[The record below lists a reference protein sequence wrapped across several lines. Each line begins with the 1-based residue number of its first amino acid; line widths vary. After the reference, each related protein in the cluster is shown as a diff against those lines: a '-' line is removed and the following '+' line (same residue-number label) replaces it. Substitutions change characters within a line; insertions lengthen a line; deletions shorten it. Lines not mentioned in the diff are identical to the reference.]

1 MIEVILAIIGFI
13 VGVIVGV
20 FITLSSLYYILHKS
34 NLQI

>member
-34 NLQI
+34 NL